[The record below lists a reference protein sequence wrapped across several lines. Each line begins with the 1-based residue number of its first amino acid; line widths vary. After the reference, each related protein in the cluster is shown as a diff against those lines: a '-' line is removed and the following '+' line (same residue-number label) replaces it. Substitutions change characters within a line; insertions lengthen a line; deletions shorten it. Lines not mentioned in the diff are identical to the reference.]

1 MSVDV
6 SRAFYSA
13 IRSVVGD
20 TGTNPIRTSVGDRI
34 FAMEAPASSALPLLV
49 FSVSGST
56 SSNYFDGSSLIE
68 ATVDVSLFGKTEA
81 GVDALALIEAQ
92 VYAHVH
98 DQNVTSLPNF
108 DRAKIRSVSRGTPTI
123 EGEYLRVDS
132 TFIIEGLDSSA
143 TS

>member
-1 MSVDV
+1 MSVDIT
-6 SRAFYSA
+6 RAFYSA
-13 IRSVVGD
+13 IRAD
-20 TGTNPIRTSVGDRI
+20 TGGGTNPVRTSVSDRI
-34 FAMEAPASSALPLLV
+34 FALEAPASSALPLLV

-68 ATVDVSLFGKTEA
+68 ATVDVSIFGKTEA

-92 VYAHVH
+92 VYGQVH

-123 EGEYLRVDS
+123 EGEYLRLDS